1 MRVQLAGPPGE
12 TLDEA
17 LWFASQSLV
26 PATLLWLRVYRQSQ
40 PDLFRMSLA

>member
-1 MRVQLAGPPGE
+1 MSPVG
-12 TLDEA
+12 
-17 LWFASQSLV
+17 LWCGGRGLTHTDPQTGQALV